1 MCLFLTFLWAY
12 AGLALP
18 WSLREHLNI
27 SLEDKTIEGLST
39 SGLLLIFYINI
50 SNSSSSP
57 YYLSGY
63 DYRFVVNQ
71 REYFRLSASL
81 EENINIEAK
90 EDTLLSFPLKI
101 TYAHLFQTV
110 ERIEKEDKAQ
120 CYLTGVMTFS
130 DGREEKGKLHFAFS
144 GDFPIFKKPEIEF
157 LSLKV
162 KELTI
167 GGADLSFE
175 MGFKNSNVFE
185 FLVERISY
193 GFYLGEK
200 RVGEGMISGDKN
212 IESQGER
219 VFSIPLLLN
228 FFEVGKD
235 VYNLLHQASALC
247 RFSGEIEVRTAWG
260 RIKIPFDRSDKVTIS
275 RTSRKELSLQ

>member
-1 MCLFLTFLWAY
+1 MKKLRKKTCLFLTFLWAY

-110 ERIEKEDKAQ
+110 EGIEKEDKAQ

-130 DGREEKGKLHFAFS
+130 DGREEKGKLRFAFS

-157 LSLKV
+157 LSLKL

-185 FLVERISY
+185 LLVERISY

-275 RTSRKELSLQ
+275 RTS